1 MMINYAH
8 RGASSY
14 YPENTLSAFYAGVF
28 MGADGVE
35 TDVQRTKDGVLV
47 LFHDDT
53 LERVT
58 NGTGRVSDHTYA
70 ELQELTV
77 KNPAGDRFDK
87 IVSLQDFLRYFG
99 WRPLTFAIELKQPG
113 VERETIDMLEF
124 FGMAEKTILTSF
136 HFDSICAAK
145 AYAPH
150 YRVGYLY
157 DAKETEAEEKLR
169 SIGGEQLCPR
179 ANMLT
184 PEKVAAWK
192 AEGFS
197 VRAWGVS
204 DTDVMAHVVRCG
216 GDGMTVNFPDQ
227 LALLLAAGK

>member
-1 MMINYAH
+1 M
-8 RGASSY
+8 
-14 YPENTLSAFYAGVF
+14 
-28 MGADGVE
+28 
-35 TDVQRTKDGVLV
+35 
-47 LFHDDT
+47 
-53 LERVT
+53 
-58 NGTGRVSDHTYA
+58 
-70 ELQELTV
+70 

-87 IVSLQDFLRYFG
+87 IVTLEDFLRYFG
-99 WRPLTFAIELKQPG
+99 WRQLTFAVELKQPG
-113 VERETIDMLEF
+113 VERETIDLLET

-136 HFDSICAAK
+136 HFDSIRAAK
-145 AYAPH
+145 EYAPH

-157 DAKETEAEEKLR
+157 DRQETNAEEKLR

-179 ANMLT
+179 ANMMT

-227 LALLLAAGK
+227 LALFLKNT